1 MENETNSAHHQNK
14 TTVKQFCKAHNVHRV
29 AIEFDGYGDDGQVQS
44 VSFLDAEG
52 NELKL
57 NKEPVPIFTNH
68 ISYNKDG
75 HQKKT
80 IEIPGTADELMEEM
94 AYSVLDAASPGW
106 EINEG
111 AFGTITINADASGK
125 MDFNQRIQ
133 DSVYSEHHF

>member
-1 MENETNSAHHQNK
+1 
-14 TTVKQFCKAHNVHRV
+14 
-29 AIEFDGYGDDGQVQS
+29 
-44 VSFLDAEG
+44 
-52 NELKL
+52 
-57 NKEPVPIFTNH
+57 
-68 ISYNKDG
+68 
-75 HQKKT
+75 
-80 IEIPGTADELMEEM
+80 MEEM